1 MEYVNV
7 VLPVYNSNKNKRFK
21 KNYKNKHKKH
31 RYINEYLNK
40 VYNIDEQLIKDDVVE
55 MIDINNKMYIKSGDT
70 ILPIFIIDSGASTP
84 MVNDITAFTSIREKH
99 VPIKLAN
106 GKIIYS
112 YGIGDIGVLKNIL
125 YVPQLEFNLLSVS
138 YLNNIGY
145 NVIFH
150 RTGNVIIEDMNNNSN
165 IICSRNNNVYES
177 NRSIFDIKEFDI
189 RCMLSQAR
197 STRFWLWHK
206 RLCHINDEYVRQ
218 AINQK
223 LIIGVDNFDIGDHMT
238 CDACNLNKLTR
249 KPVNMTPGSDL
260 RINNSNHNFSE
271 PLQFKSSSSDPV
283 HKLNSPTNSKSIL
296 HNKELMNK
304 LENKALIK
312 FSVDIKGP
320 LPYSVNRNRYCLL
333 FTSNTSRYRY
343 CYFLKEKNTLDSFKD
358 FINEVKRLNLNI
370 MISLNTT
377 DTKDLSDSIDHLNS
391 LSVPIEI
398 KC

>member
-1 MEYVNV
+1 
-7 VLPVYNSNKNKRFK
+7 
-21 KNYKNKHKKH
+21 
-31 RYINEYLNK
+31 
-40 VYNIDEQLIKDDVVE
+40 
-55 MIDINNKMYIKSGDT
+55 MI
-70 ILPIFIIDSGASTP
+70 
-84 MVNDITAFTSIREKH
+84 
-99 VPIKLAN
+99 
-106 GKIIYS
+106 
-112 YGIGDIGVLKNIL
+112 
-125 YVPQLEFNLLSVS
+125 
-138 YLNNIGY
+138 
-145 NVIFH
+145 
-150 RTGNVIIEDMNNNSN
+150 
-165 IICSRNNNVYES
+165 
-177 NRSIFDIKEFDI
+177 
-189 RCMLSQAR
+189 
-197 STRFWLWHK
+197 
-206 RLCHINDEYVRQ
+206 
-218 AINQK
+218 
-223 LIIGVDNFDIGDHMT
+223 
-238 CDACNLNKLTR
+238 
-249 KPVNMTPGSDL
+249 
-260 RINNSNHNFSE
+260 E